1 MAERDTERRVPVS
14 PRLFPRILA
23 LLIFGV
29 AGSAFLAGG
38 LWQAAIAVWVTGFA
52 AFMWYSTWYARRQR
66 AAAQA
71 IGALPD
77 YTAWEADAG
86 RRLAL
91 LTVCAVGAIAVGL
104 IIATIIVAL
113 H

>member
-1 MAERDTERRVPVS
+1 VVLHVVCATAKGR
-14 PRLFPRILA
+14 
-23 LLIFGV
+23 G
-29 AGSAFLAGG
+29 
-38 LWQAAIAVWVTGFA
+38 TGY
-52 AFMWYSTWYARRQR
+52 W
-66 AAAQA
+66 
-71 IGALPD
+71 ALPD

-104 IIATIIVAL
+104 MIATIIIAL